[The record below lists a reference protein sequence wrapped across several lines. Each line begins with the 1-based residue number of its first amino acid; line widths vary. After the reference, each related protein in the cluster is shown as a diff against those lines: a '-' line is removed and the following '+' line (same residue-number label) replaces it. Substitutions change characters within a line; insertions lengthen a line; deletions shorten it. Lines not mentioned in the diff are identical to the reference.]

1 MPVFRPLLSA
11 LVVFMFP
18 PLLAACRA
26 GPTEPTTIVNPALRE
41 IRIDS
46 AALRPFGALVI
57 YAVPADPNFKI
68 RAHDRIPVSVRTSA
82 GDVETVMLK
91 SRYCR
96 TADGAEYACDVFY
109 AGLQGGDH
117 AEQLQPYLD
126 EIPARYTWIPSD
138 RRAAAIQILGGS
150 LEDAMGRAQ
159 TWPDV
164 RWVERSGFSYIQG
177 GPPRAAASALGG
189 AIAFDVA
196 GAALG
201 DGHVQARLGEEIVI
215 EYRQPD
221 GTILNHAKV
230 F

>member
-1 MPVFRPLLSA
+1 MSVYRRILCASVLFVLL
-11 LVVFMFP
+11 
-18 PLLAACRA
+18 PLLAACRN

-41 IRIDS
+41 IRIDT
-46 AALRPFGALVI
+46 AALRPFGALVV
-57 YAVPADPNFKI
+57 YAVPADPTFKI
-68 RAHDRIPVSVRTSA
+68 RPHDRIPISVRTSA

-117 AEQLQPYLD
+117 AEQLQPYLA

-138 RRAAAIQILGGS
+138 RRAAAIQILSGS

-159 TWPDV
+159 KWPGV
-164 RWVERSGFSYIQG
+164 RWVERSGFAYIQG
-177 GPPRAAASALGG
+177 GPPQSAASAFAG